1 MRWNFQNY
9 RDFILQ
15 TSTLLE
21 QKFTNLYKLKPRGM
35 NSRGPIENL
44 ICKMYDFIELWGLWH
59 PIGILNGVFKIT
71 NLLKSRVPSVNISS
85 KASSS
90 GTPYAKPWFP
100 SMILHGNQFAYLKY
114 FFWCSWFSMTLQI
127 RCVLVVASTFSGMVS
142 WIIIK
147 TGQLLKT

>member
-85 KASSS
+85 KASSL
-90 GTPYAKPWFP
+90 GTFVPLCPF
-100 SMILHGNQFAYLKY
+100 
-114 FFWCSWFSMTLQI
+114 
-127 RCVLVVASTFSGMVS
+127 TFSNATFLDFIFQTCLSMVNYVL
-142 WIIIK
+142 IICR
-147 TGQLLKT
+147 LLYIRWTWCLFNPSILT

>member
-85 KASSS
+85 KASSLGAGREKS
-90 GTPYAKPWFP
+90 HKRTYVLILFSRKPYHQYPIRDSYVFP
-100 SMILHGNQFAYLKY
+100 
-114 FFWCSWFSMTLQI
+114 
-127 RCVLVVASTFSGMVS
+127 VVKQ
-142 WIIIK
+142 W
-147 TGQLLKT
+147 

>member
-85 KASSS
+85 KASSL
-90 GTPYAKPWFP
+90 GEKYGNQQIPAKPRKVP
-100 SMILHGNQFAYLKY
+100 IKY
-114 FFWCSWFSMTLQI
+114 GV
-127 RCVLVVASTFSGMVS
+127 RFSGFSKSTPFSGKVMP
-142 WIIIK
+142 K
-147 TGQLLKT
+147 Y